1 MTETEVFAQF
11 SEGPDDAEPVT
22 GGTGAMP
29 SGGALAVGRQAGPT
43 RGRSPFGGSERPA
56 VSIPIIRMRAAHAAP
71 PERREPGHE
80 SAWSRS
86 PVWSPGRAPLP
97 TTFART
103 PWGHRGYDEPAVDA
117 FVSQVVQDLKAAD
130 DQIGDLRAEV
140 DRLHRYIQRQWSAVA
155 VAESV
160 DRPANLPVAGGLVTP
175 AVQAREVLTQ
185 AEAMAERRL
194 AQAEARLTQAEAR
207 LAEAEQEAAEL
218 LDHTGRKVQ
227 AKLEDADREATRLI
241 AESDGAAARQ
251 LNRVDAIAE
260 RMLVEAREDAENRRA
275 RAEEDSE
282 RLLLLAR
289 TRYEDIVVRAHQRA
303 DRAAEATLD
312 GFEGPTT
319 TDGGGRLRV
328 ELEMKAAYL
337 RTFAKVSRAALQAA
351 LDVTAREFDRLLGAT
366 AAREQAPADPPL
378 EPLFQEVLM
387 TSAKTNTGSVYQEE
401 ASSRRGPRESAVPGL
416 VPWRPPLIES
426 TEVRVVDLRD
436 SVISAEAEKPVTA
449 GRPLSG

>member
-1 MTETEVFAQF
+1 
-11 SEGPDDAEPVT
+11 
-22 GGTGAMP
+22 
-29 SGGALAVGRQAGPT
+29 LA
-43 RGRSPFGGSERPA
+43 
-56 VSIPIIRMRAAHAAP
+56 
-71 PERREPGHE
+71 
-80 SAWSRS
+80 
-86 PVWSPGRAPLP
+86 
-97 TTFART
+97 
-103 PWGHRGYDEPAVDA
+103 
-117 FVSQVVQDLKAAD
+117 
-130 DQIGDLRAEV
+130 
-140 DRLHRYIQRQWSAVA
+140 
-155 VAESV
+155 
-160 DRPANLPVAGGLVTP
+160 
-175 AVQAREVLTQ
+175 
-185 AEAMAERRL
+185 
-194 AQAEARLTQAEAR
+194 QAEAR

-275 RAEEDSE
+275 RAQEDSE

-303 DRAAEATLD
+303 DRAAEAALD

-387 TSAKTNTGSVYQEE
+387 TSAETNPGSVYQEE

>member
-11 SEGPDDAEPVT
+11 SEGPDDAEPVI
-22 GGTGAMP
+22 GGTGAVP

-155 VAESV
+155 VAESA
-160 DRPANLPVAGGLVTP
+160 DRPANVPVTGGLVTP

-194 AQAEARLTQAEAR
+194 AQAEAR

-260 RMLVEAREDAENRRA
+260 RMLVEAREDAESRRA
-275 RAEEDSE
+275 RAQEDSE

-337 RTFAKVSRAALQAA
+337 RTFAKVSRAALQGE
-351 LDVTAREFDRLLGAT
+351 LEVTAREFEDLLG
-366 AAREQAPADPPL
+366 DV
-378 EPLFQEVLM
+378 EP
-387 TSAKTNTGSVYQEE
+387 
-401 ASSRRGPRESAVPGL
+401 
-416 VPWRPPLIES
+416 
-426 TEVRVVDLRD
+426 
-436 SVISAEAEKPVTA
+436 
-449 GRPLSG
+449 